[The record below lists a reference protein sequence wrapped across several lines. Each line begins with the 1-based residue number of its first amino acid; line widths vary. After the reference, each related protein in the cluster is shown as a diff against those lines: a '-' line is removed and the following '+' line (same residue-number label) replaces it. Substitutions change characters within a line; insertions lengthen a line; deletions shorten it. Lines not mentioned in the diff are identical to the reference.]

1 MIPEFFIST
10 HKCSDTCSVQ
20 KHHLS
25 PQRQLLRLHSK
36 TWFHKDHL
44 QKQILIH
51 LNKCV
56 AIIVD
61 LVPFILQLWEFLR
74 ATMVSSTLTHTNH
87 PVWPQCWQGHFQSSN
102 TGSKGPCGYVWHM
115 NYITEAKIKIL
126 YYMTLGHEG
135 RPALKKKLSNTMN
148 LSTPLRC

>member
-25 PQRQLLRLHSK
+25 PQRQLLRLHS
-36 TWFHKDHL
+36 TTGFHKDHL
-44 QKQILIH
+44 QKQIIIH

-56 AIIVD
+56 AVIVSH
-61 LVPFILQLWEFLR
+61 LFSSCGSFSERPWFPVP
-74 ATMVSSTLTHTNH
+74 SHTNR